1 MSLRV
6 FILGN
11 LCEGNHHPYD
21 IKKMLKSDNLED
33 VQKIND
39 GRLYYNFEVLLK
51 QGYIEKI
58 EVTREE
64 NRPEKT
70 TYGITDAGRKV
81 LEEEIYAAFKNF
93 KDVKSLY
100 SSTVFLKHA
109 DPVKLAFLIE
119 EAIQKLQTAKKRIV
133 EDWNLL
139 KHRTPLNVHLIQE
152 HSLSFMELE
161 ISWLKKLLA
170 YVRGELS
177 EL

>member
-11 LCEGNHHPYD
+11 LCERNHHPYD
-21 IKKMLKSDNLED
+21 VKKMLKGDNMED

-70 TYGITDAGRKV
+70 TYGITEAGRKA
-81 LEEEIYAAFKNF
+81 LEEEIYTAFKNF

-119 EAIQKLQTAKKRIV
+119 EAIQKLQNAINRNV
-133 EDWNLL
+133 EDWKIIGL
-139 KHRTPLNVHLIQE
+139 KTPLNVHLVQE
-152 HSLSFMELE
+152 HSLNYMELE
-161 ISWLKKLLA
+161 VSFLKKLLA
-170 YVRGELS
+170 FVRGELTA
-177 EL
+177 L